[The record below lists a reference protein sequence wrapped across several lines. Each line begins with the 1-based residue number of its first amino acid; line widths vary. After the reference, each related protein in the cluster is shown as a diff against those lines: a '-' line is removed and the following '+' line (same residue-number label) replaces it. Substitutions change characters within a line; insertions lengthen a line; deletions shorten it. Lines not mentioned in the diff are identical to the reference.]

1 MSMEALLRRAVQR
14 LAQGHGLAFAAVAER
29 TGSAPRGPGALLLV
43 EPDVPALGTVGGGL
57 LEARAQALA
66 LDVLTQSGGRAV
78 SFSLEHDGL
87 SQADRQTA
95 DVTLWLQALPAGDG
109 ALLTALEG
117 ALERLSAGTP
127 CWLLWEASGPPLLL
141 DRPALLAR
149 LPEGDGGAGAV
160 LLGNPEDRPAF
171 LLGLRRPCRVYLY
184 GAGHVAVETADLLA
198 RMAFSCTVLDDRP
211 DYARPERFPRAEAVL
226 CRDLAHLAS
235 GDLPGPEDCALL
247 MSRSHDL
254 DLLLLRAILPA
265 EPAFLGVLGSRK
277 KGAFLRAALA
287 REGFSQAQLERM
299 VLPVGLPLGGETPA
313 EIALSVA
320 AQLVQLRSR
329 GELSF
334 SSSKKSEKN
343 C

>member
-14 LAQGHGLAFAAVAER
+14 LAQGHSLAFAAVAER

-87 SQADRQTA
+87 SQANRQTA

-117 ALERLSAGTP
+117 ALER
-127 CWLLWEASGPPLLL
+127 
-141 DRPALLAR
+141 
-149 LPEGDGGAGAV
+149 
-160 LLGNPEDRPAF
+160 
-171 LLGLRRPCRVYLY
+171 
-184 GAGHVAVETADLLA
+184 
-198 RMAFSCTVLDDRP
+198 FS
-211 DYARPERFPRAEAVL
+211 
-226 CRDLAHLAS
+226 S